1 MTKKQK
7 VTTAIGEL
15 NDIIT
20 RCRYF
25 IQESNSLITS
35 IKEEFTDIY
44 FPIETHK
51 IIELVKEEFGVNFVV
66 KSRKPEIINARF
78 ACAYLLKKFTG
89 LTLLEIAEY
98 VGSKDHS
105 TIVHSIRAC
114 ANWIATDID
123 YRMKIKKLENE
134 LWKYHNELYGNNLQ
148 KV

>member
-1 MTKKQK
+1 MTKKEK

-15 NDIIT
+15 NDIIV

-25 IQESNSLITS
+25 IHESSVMLKG
-35 IKEEFTDIY
+35 IKEDFTEIS
-44 FPIETHK
+44 FPIAHDK
-51 IIELVKEEFGVNFVV
+51 IIELVKQEFGVDFVV
-66 KSRKPEIINARF
+66 KSRKREIINARH

-89 LTLLEIAEY
+89 LTLKEIAEY
-98 VGSKDHS
+98 VGLNDHTS
-105 TIVHSIRAC
+105 VMNSIKSAT
-114 ANWIATDID
+114 NWMATEID